1 MKIKVKY
8 GRFSFT
14 LFAGMRFAFFI
25 AKKAA
30 RKNPTAKKILSVCSK
45 EIIREC
51 KRYKRKN
58 GSLVLIEAENNEGK
72 VLIKL

>member
-25 AKKAA
+25 AKKAT
-30 RKNPTAKKILSVCSK
+30 RKNPTAKKILSACSK
-45 EIIREC
+45 DIIREC

-58 GSLVLIEAENNEGK
+58 GSLTLVEVESEEGK